1 VARTLL
7 TAAAITTAAV
17 AACALSS
24 ALKVGNGAS
33 LPDVALTA
41 AGGLLF
47 VAAGLVAMRRR
58 PANRTGAL
66 MVGVGFALFLEDLQL
81 SRHPGLFTVGLAL
94 ASVSAPMLAWL
105 VLAYPDG
112 RLGSRPSRALVVA
125 GWVVTVGFRLVEM
138 TVQDVSYYRESNTNL
153 LFVAANESMVHLVAA
168 AQRVAGAVIA
178 AAILAVMV
186 RRWVRASPP
195 RRRLIAPVYFASALC
210 GAAGLLSTVAVDLF
224 DNRGLYRVLI
234 TVFTVSFALLPILFL
249 FGVLGT
255 RLRAAPVVGMLAELS
270 HAPTGTDLEQLLRA
284 ALKDPSLTLV
294 RFPLSRPANTAPE
307 SEVGLGP
314 TRAVT
319 PIEIGDRRLGLL
331 VHDPALA
338 DDEPALAAVTDAAA
352 LALQN
357 QQLSTDVADRLGEL
371 QQAAARLVD
380 ATDQAR
386 RRIERDLHDGAQ
398 QQLLAVALR
407 LRLVEQQL
415 AASPD
420 ASALVAASAQDL
432 EVAVGDLR
440 SLARGLH
447 PALLAEAGLA
457 AAVLTLAD
465 RCPVPVDVRVDR
477 LPPAPAAIETT
488 AYFIVAEALTNI
500 AKHAGASHAWVQAAV
515 DGHWLRIEVGDDGV
529 GGTTLAVGGGLQ
541 GLRDRARAVS
551 GELTVTPAGA
561 AGGTTVRALLPLGA
575 P

>member
-1 VARTLL
+1 
-7 TAAAITTAAV
+7 
-17 AACALSS
+17 
-24 ALKVGNGAS
+24 
-33 LPDVALTA
+33 
-41 AGGLLF
+41 
-47 VAAGLVAMRRR
+47 
-58 PANRTGAL
+58 
-66 MVGVGFALFLEDLQL
+66 
-81 SRHPGLFTVGLAL
+81 
-94 ASVSAPMLAWL
+94 
-105 VLAYPDG
+105 
-112 RLGSRPSRALVVA
+112 
-125 GWVVTVGFRLVEM
+125 
-138 TVQDVSYYRESNTNL
+138 
-153 LFVAANESMVHLVAA
+153 
-168 AQRVAGAVIA
+168 
-178 AAILAVMV
+178 
-186 RRWVRASPP
+186 
-195 RRRLIAPVYFASALC
+195 
-210 GAAGLLSTVAVDLF
+210 
-224 DNRGLYRVLI
+224 
-234 TVFTVSFALLPILFL
+234 
-249 FGVLGT
+249 
-255 RLRAAPVVGMLAELS
+255 
-270 HAPTGTDLEQLLRA
+270 
-284 ALKDPSLTLV
+284 
-294 RFPLSRPANTAPE
+294 
-307 SEVGLGP
+307 
-314 TRAVT
+314 
-319 PIEIGDRRLGLL
+319 
-331 VHDPALA
+331 
-338 DDEPALAAVTDAAA
+338 
-352 LALQN
+352 
-357 QQLSTDVADRLGEL
+357 
-371 QQAAARLVD
+371 
-380 ATDQAR
+380 
-386 RRIERDLHDGAQ
+386 
-398 QQLLAVALR
+398 VALR

>member
-1 VARTLL
+1 
-7 TAAAITTAAV
+7 
-17 AACALSS
+17 
-24 ALKVGNGAS
+24 
-33 LPDVALTA
+33 
-41 AGGLLF
+41 
-47 VAAGLVAMRRR
+47 
-58 PANRTGAL
+58 
-66 MVGVGFALFLEDLQL
+66 
-81 SRHPGLFTVGLAL
+81 
-94 ASVSAPMLAWL
+94 
-105 VLAYPDG
+105 
-112 RLGSRPSRALVVA
+112 
-125 GWVVTVGFRLVEM
+125 
-138 TVQDVSYYRESNTNL
+138 
-153 LFVAANESMVHLVAA
+153 
-168 AQRVAGAVIA
+168 
-178 AAILAVMV
+178 
-186 RRWVRASPP
+186 
-195 RRRLIAPVYFASALC
+195 
-210 GAAGLLSTVAVDLF
+210 
-224 DNRGLYRVLI
+224 
-234 TVFTVSFALLPILFL
+234 
-249 FGVLGT
+249 VLGT

-294 RFPLSRPANTAPE
+294 RFPVSRPANTAPE